1 MTSTAAA
8 PGPGTASGGS
18 SRTKEIVGHWYPRF
32 LVAGVPYA
40 DLEECLA
47 RVDAGTPWLDSFLA
61 AADRHAGQAE
71 EALAAGHRR
80 SAGEA
85 WVRAAV
91 LAHFGQFMAF
101 DDPAAKVAASRRKV
115 ELYAQA
121 APLLDPPA
129 EAVRIP
135 YRGGALAAYLRRPV
149 GTGGAPVPVVIIIPG
164 SDSTKEEF
172 DSLERVFL
180 ARGLATLSVDGP
192 GQGEGREIS
201 ALRAGWGPALR
212 AVVDHVVGRGDLGPV
227 GVLGMAFGGHL
238 VLDGAAAVPEVAAI
252 VSVNGFHDLGD
263 FWDDLPPVY
272 RENLRHALDADD
284 LTAAEGLARWF
295 SLRRVGPPQCPVL
308 VLHGAKDRIFPAS
321 QAEAVA
327 SHLGDHAE
335 LVVYPEGNHVCN
347 NIPYRYRPLAADWL
361 ADRLATHV
369 TTPHRG
375 DTP

>member
-1 MTSTAAA
+1 VTTTAAGA
-8 PGPGTASGGS
+8 
-18 SRTKEIVGHWYPRF
+18 RTREIVGHWYPRF

-71 EALAAGHRR
+71 AALAAGHRL

-101 DDPAAKVAASRRKV
+101 DDAAAKAAAARRKV
-115 ELYAQA
+115 ELYARA

-129 EAVRIP
+129 EPVRIP
-135 YRGGALAAYLRRPV
+135 YGGHALTAYLRRPT
-149 GTGGAPVPVVIIIPG
+149 GTAAVVPVVVLVPG

-192 GQGEGREIS
+192 GQGEGRGVS
-201 ALRAGWGPALR
+201 ALRPGWGPVLR
-212 AVVDHVVGRGDLGPV
+212 AVVDHVAARGDLGTV

-238 VLDGAAAVPEVAAI
+238 VLDGAGAVPEVAA
-252 VSVNGFHDLGD
+252 VVAVNGFHDLGD
-263 FWDDLPPVY
+263 FWDELPPVY
-272 RENLRHALDADD
+272 RENLRHALDAAD
-284 LTAAEGLARWF
+284 LAGAEELARGF
-295 SLRRVGPPQCPVL
+295 SLRQVEVPGCPVL
-308 VLHGAKDRIFPAS
+308 VVHGARDRIFPVS
-321 QAEAVA
+321 QAHAVA
-327 SHLGDHAE
+327 DRLGERAE

-361 ADRLATHV
+361 ADRL
-369 TTPHRG
+369 TTTDAPEEL
-375 DTP
+375 P